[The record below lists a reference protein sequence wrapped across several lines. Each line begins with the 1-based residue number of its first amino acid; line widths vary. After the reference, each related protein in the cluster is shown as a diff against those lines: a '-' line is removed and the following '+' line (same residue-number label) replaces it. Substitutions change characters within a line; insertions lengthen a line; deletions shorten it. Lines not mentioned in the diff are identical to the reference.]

1 MTCLSSVFG
10 PLLLL
15 TPLISHGLNIIYKLT
30 TLKFLSLAQTSFLD
44 SRLVHPIVYATS
56 LLGYYKLN
64 VSSSSRN
71 LLHLQSLLSWLRALP
86 FFQLLRPEIFGVTFQ
101 SKASENHAS
110 SNFKIQNPKIS
121 PHLHGCCP
129 HTSHHPFSAWIS
141 SITLN
146 SSPCTCPCPFI
157 FFPQQRC

>member
-15 TPLISHGLNIIYKLT
+15 TSLISHGLKYNLQADNSQISIS
-30 TLKFLSLAQTSFLD
+30 SLDLFPD

-64 VSSSSRN
+64 LSSSSRN

-86 FFQLLRPEIFGVTFQ
+86 FFQLPRPEIFGVTFQ

-146 SSPCTCPCPFI
+146 SSPCTCPCPSI